1 MNRQSIFIVLILISS
16 LFVHPTDIRAEEKDG
31 PDEIPI
37 EDDLMD
43 QVSTEGLEEYWQE
56 IHEEYGQFM
65 PRNTNRSLRE
75 MISHKGSLSITSVL
89 QGSIHFLFYE
99 VVENGKLLGSLL
111 MLTIFS
117 ALLQSVHQSFRQ
129 SDVSRIAYFIVYIVL
144 IYITLNSFHLVF
156 SYARN
161 TIQQMSD
168 FMIALL
174 PLMLGLLASSGQ
186 VISVSFFHPIIIF
199 LIHISGLLTNQ
210 FVFPLLYGAM
220 ILVVISKL
228 NKNFQATQLAE
239 LLKSVALGTLG
250 VFLSLFLAVISVQGT
265 ATAIQDGV
273 ALKTTKFIT
282 GNFIP
287 VVGRTFTDAAD
298 TVLSAVLLLKN
309 AIGIVGLMLVGFI
322 VIFPAIKIIVIAFI
336 YKLAAAL
343 LQPLGNS
350 PIIESLTIISKYM
363 MYVLAS
369 LITVAFMFFL
379 AIVIIVIASNIPL
392 LLR

>member
-1 MNRQSIFIVLILISS
+1 MDRYIGLLVLIIIGC
-16 LFVHPTDIRAEEKDG
+16 FTFFPAEVAAEEKEVLEEV
-31 PDEIPI
+31 PLE
-37 EDDLMD
+37 EDLID
-43 QVSTEGLEEYWQE
+43 QVSTEGLEQYWHE
-56 IHEEYGQFM
+56 IHEEYGQFL
-65 PRNTNRSLRE
+65 PRETDRSLRE
-75 MISHKGSLSITSVL
+75 MIRDQGRLSFTSIVKGCL
-89 QGSIHFLFYE
+89 HFLFFE

-117 ALLQSVHQSFRQ
+117 AILQSVHKAFQES
-129 SDVSRIAYFIVYIVL
+129 SVSKIAYFIVYIVL

-156 SYARN
+156 SYARS

-174 PLMLGLLASSGQ
+174 PLMLGILASFGQ
-186 VISVSFFHPIIIF
+186 VISVSFFHPMIIF
-199 LIHISGLLTNQ
+199 LIHISGLLTNH
-210 FVFPLLYGAM
+210 FVFPLLYAAM
-220 ILVVISKL
+220 MLVVISKL
-228 NKNFQATQLAE
+228 NEHFQATQLAE

-250 VFLSLFLAVISVQGT
+250 VFLSLFLSVISVQGT

-287 VVGRTFTDAAD
+287 IVGRTFTDAAD

-309 AIGIVGLMLVGFI
+309 AIGIVGLMLIGFI
-322 VIFPAIKIIVIAFI
+322 ALFPAIKIMVIAFT

-350 PIIESLTIISKYM
+350 PIIESLTVISKYM
-363 MYVLAS
+363 MYVLAA
-369 LITVAFMFFL
+369 LITVTFMFFL